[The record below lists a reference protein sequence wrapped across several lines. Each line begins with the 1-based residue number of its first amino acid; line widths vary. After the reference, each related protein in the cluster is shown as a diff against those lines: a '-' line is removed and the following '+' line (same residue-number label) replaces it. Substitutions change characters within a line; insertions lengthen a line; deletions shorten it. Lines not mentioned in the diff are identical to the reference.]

1 MKFIDE
7 KRAEAAFRHAMDNKF
22 SDFYRKKY
30 EEAGIRPDTPFSP
43 ESFFSLPTLTRQ
55 EVIDTPLAE
64 RTFVPPEKVVLF
76 SYTSGTTTNIPLVIP
91 MSDIVTPYIGS
102 YFDPSFG
109 TNAQK
114 ILVVCPPIN
123 KRLHWVFT
131 EQCRHL
137 SPPKT
142 AVFGDYQN
150 FPNSAFLAKITECDG
165 IYATPTIASLLL
177 PHLKRFY
184 DPKKIKILGLV
195 GEVLTKS
202 QRELLAIGYPNAKIA
217 NHYGSSEAAQPILAP
232 CKNIIEEGK
241 NEFHLLEPLIAA
253 AELVDGELILTYTAN
268 EAMPFI
274 RYKTGDYF
282 TALPGQC
289 PCGAKTPRLAWAYRD
304 LVDRM
309 RVGGV
314 DFRVEETDRLF
325 SSLLSIPP
333 CEYQIHFYPP
343 EAVERSIRIV
353 IEIKHPREHTPDKIA
368 HNHIAREIE
377 DKWVL
382 AAGAT
387 MRDAVAKK
395 LFEPVEISFVKEFSA
410 TSVKK
415 KRFVSHLEE

>member
-7 KRAEAAFRHAMDNKF
+7 KRAEAALRHAVDSEF

-30 EEAGIRPDTPFSP
+30 AEAEIDTNARFSQDL
-43 ESFFSLPTLTRQ
+43 FFSLPMLMRQ
-55 EVIDTPLAE
+55 EVIDTPLRK
-64 RTFVPPEKVVLF
+64 RTFVPPEKVVFF
-76 SYTSGTTTNIPLVIP
+76 SYTSGTTTNMPLVIP

-109 TNAQK
+109 TDAQK

-142 AVFGDYQN
+142 PVFGDYQN
-150 FPNSAFLAKITECDG
+150 LANSAFLAKITECDG
-165 IYATPTIASLLL
+165 IYATPTIALLL
-177 PHLKRFY
+177 SEHLKRFY

-202 QRELLAIGYPNAKIA
+202 QRELLASAYPNAKIA
-217 NHYGSSEAAQPILAP
+217 NHYGLSEAAQPILVP
-232 CKNIIEEGK
+232 CKNIIDEGK
-241 NEFHLLEPLIAA
+241 NEFHLLESLIAA
-253 AELVDGELILTYTAN
+253 AELVDGELVLTYAVN

-274 RYKTGDYF
+274 RYRTGDYF
-282 TALPGQC
+282 TALPEPCG
-289 PCGAKTPRLAWAYRD
+289 CGAKTPRLAWAYRD
-304 LVDRM
+304 LVDRI

-343 EAVERSIRIV
+343 ETIERKIKIV
-353 IEIKHPREHTPDKIA
+353 IEIKHPRGHTPDKIA
-368 HNHIAREIE
+368 NGPIAREIE
-377 DKWVL
+377 EKWIL

-387 MRDAVAKK
+387 MKDAVAKK
-395 LFEPVEISFVKEFSA
+395 LFEPIEISFVKEFSVISA
-410 TSVKK
+410 KK

>member
-7 KRAEAAFRHAMDNKF
+7 KRAEAAFRHATENTL

-30 EEAGIRPDTPFSP
+30 EKAGVQLDTPFSP
-43 ESFFSLPTLTRQ
+43 DFFFSLPMLTRQ
-55 EVIDTPLAE
+55 EVIDTPLAK

-76 SYTSGTTTNIPLVIP
+76 SYTSGTTTNMPLVIP

-109 TNAQK
+109 TDAQK

-131 EQCRHL
+131 EQCRYL

-150 FPNSAFLAKITECDG
+150 LINSAFLAGITECDG
-165 IYATPTIASLLL
+165 IYATPTIALLLL
-177 PHLKRFY
+177 PQLKRFY

-217 NHYGSSEAAQPILAP
+217 NHYGSSEAAQPILVP
-232 CKNIIEEGK
+232 CKNIIDEGK
-241 NEFHLLEPLIAA
+241 NEFHLLESLITA
-253 AELVDGELILTYTAN
+253 AELVDGELVLTYAVN
-268 EAMPFI
+268 EAMPLI
-274 RYKTGDYF
+274 RYRTGDYF
-282 TALPGQC
+282 TALPE
-289 PCGAKTPRLAWAYRD
+289 PCGCGIKSPRLAWAYRD

-333 CEYQIHFYPP
+333 CEYQIHFYSPKTP
-343 EAVERSIRIV
+343 ERKIRIV
-353 IEIKHPREHTPDKIA
+353 VEIKHPREHSPDKTA
-368 HNHIAREIE
+368 YEHIAREIE
-377 DKWVL
+377 SKWIL

-387 MRDAVAKK
+387 MKDAVEKK
-395 LFEPVEISFVKEFSA
+395 LFEPVEISFVEKFSA
-410 TSVKK
+410 ESVKK
-415 KRFVSHLEE
+415 KRFVSHLE